1 MIGDNTGYSRSGITG
16 VVVHRDL
23 GIVDEDTQPF
33 AVVEQRVQ
41 RLCPTV
47 LVRQAGQ
54 LRLGVREQAF
64 DRLGELAPCR
74 VEGPCLA
81 LEGGVV
87 MLQPVVVQVVDERDP
102 LDPFLAPFGQRH
114 LAGRALDEVAS
125 LMCPASDRAS
135 PGKEDDMD

>member
-1 MIGDNTGYSRSGITG
+1 M
-16 VVVHRDL
+16 
-23 GIVDEDTQPF
+23 
-33 AVVEQRVQ
+33 Q

-54 LRLGVREQAF
+54 LRLGVREQAL
-64 DRLGELAPCR
+64 DRLGELALCR

-87 MLQPVVVQVVDERDP
+87 MLQPVVVQVVDERDL

-125 LMCPASDRAS
+125 LMCPEMLHATSLGVCCGQQYDAERLDHPATHENPPS
-135 PGKEDDMD
+135 LRNIIF